1 PPPSL
6 SVQVPQPVDAAIWR
20 ATDPDPARRHARAS
34 DFAAAIGAPRRRRV
48 DEALRAATVV
58 PPAAWQAGSE
68 TTQVEGPAYQPA
80 GGPAP
85 MAPAPPGPL
94 RPRPTTGRVP
104 RGRPERERG
113 SRWRRRLGTALV
125 ALAVVAAAIGG
136 TLAFVASRT
145 VEMPDVVG
153 QPVTVARVRLQA
165 NGLRVSVGAPIP
177 SPSVPKGRVAR
188 QSVFPAVTVHRLS
201 RVRLFPSAGILMPD
215 LRNQGAGSARAT
227 LDRLGVAYAATVQAS
242 RSVPAGEVIGSDPP
256 AGRLL
261 DRQQVRLVVSSG
273 PPRVAVPDVLGAT
286 FADAKRALVAARL
299 RVHRTRVFS
308 GDVPPGRVVQTSPQA
323 GSSAVEG
330 TVVDVQTSKGPDLVV
345 VPEVRG
351 RPRDE
356 AQRLLQALGFQVSFS
371 FPGFGSRVT
380 DQSLQPGTQ
389 VPRGTA
395 ITLSLSLF

>member
-1 PPPSL
+1 
-6 SVQVPQPVDAAIWR
+6 VAWR
-20 ATDPDPARRHARAS
+20 A
-34 DFAAAIGAPRRRRV
+34 
-48 DEALRAATVV
+48 EA
-58 PPAAWQAGSE
+58 E
-68 TTQVEGPAYQPA
+68 TTQVEGTGHPSGGGA
-80 GGPAP
+80 GA
-85 MAPAPPGPL
+85 MAPALPAPP
-94 RPRPTTGRVP
+94 RPRPATGRVP
-104 RGRPERERG
+104 RGRPEWGRG
-113 SRWRRRLGTALV
+113 PRWRRRLGTTLAV
-125 ALAVVAAAIGG
+125 LAVVAAVIGG

-153 QPVTVARVRLQA
+153 QPLTVARLRLQA
-165 NGLRVSVGAPIP
+165 DGLRVSVGAPIP

-215 LRNQGAGSARAT
+215 LRNQDADSAKAT

-261 DRQQVRLVVSSG
+261 DRQRVRLFVSSG
-273 PPRVAVPDVLGAT
+273 PPRVAVPDLRGAT
-286 FADAKRALVAARL
+286 FAEARRALAAAGL
-299 RVHRTRVFS
+299 RAHRTRVFS

-323 GSSAVEG
+323 GSSAVQG
-330 TVVDVQTSKGPDLVV
+330 AVVDVQTSKGPDLVV

-351 RPRDE
+351 RPRDQ
-356 AQRLLQALGFQVSFS
+356 ARRLLEAEGFQVSFS
-371 FPGFGSRVT
+371 FPGLGSRVT